1 MMKTWMMIVL
11 LGLTFQAEAQKLI
24 TRTGTATFYSK
35 AKLEDISA
43 ENKQLTML
51 INTASQAIAV
61 KVPIRSF
68 EFEKAL
74 MEEHFNENYLE
85 SEKFPEATFS
95 GKISENT
102 PVDWKKDGTYEV
114 TVEGKMTLHGV
125 SKTITE
131 KATITVKGE
140 TVSVKCKFQVKLADY
155 GIKNDKLENIA
166 EVIDIQLNGELK
178 PL

>member
-1 MMKTWMMIVL
+1 MMKTWILFVL

-24 TRTGTATFYSK
+24 TRSGAANLYSK
-35 AKLEDISA
+35 AKMEDISA
-43 ENKQLTML
+43 DNKQVTML
-51 INTASQAIAV
+51 INTATQAVAV

-85 SEKFPEATFS
+85 SDKFPEATFS
-95 GKISENT
+95 GKISEST

-114 TVEGKMTLHGV
+114 KVEGKLTLHGV
-125 SKTITE
+125 TKSITE

-140 TVSVKCKFQVKLADY
+140 SVTVSCKFQVKLADY
-155 GIKNDKLENIA
+155 SIKNDKLENIA
-166 EVIDIQLNGELK
+166 EQIDIQVKGELK

>member
-1 MMKTWMMIVL
+1 MKTWMMFVL
-11 LGLTFQAEAQKLI
+11 LSVTFQAEAQKLI
-24 TRTGTATFYSK
+24 TRTATANFYSK

-43 ENKQLTML
+43 ANKQVTML
-51 INTASQAIAV
+51 INTATQAVAV

-95 GKISENT
+95 GKISEST

-114 TVEGKMTLHGV
+114 NVEGKLTLHGV
-125 SKTITE
+125 SKSITE
-131 KATITVKGE
+131 KATLTIKGE
-140 TVSVKCKFQVKLADY
+140 TISVSCKFQVKLADY

-166 EVIDIQLNGELK
+166 EQIDIQIKGELK

>member
-1 MMKTWMMIVL
+1 MKTWMLFML

-24 TRTGTATFYSK
+24 TRTGTANFYSK
-35 AKLEDISA
+35 ATMEDISA
-43 ENKQLTML
+43 DNKQVTML
-51 INTASQAIAV
+51 INTATQAIAV

-85 SEKFPEATFS
+85 SEKFPEATFT
-95 GKISENT
+95 GKISEST

-114 TVEGKMTLHGV
+114 TVEGKLTIHGV
-125 SKTITE
+125 SKMITE

-140 TVSVKCKFQVKLADY
+140 TVSVSSKFRVKLADY
-155 GIKNDKLENIA
+155 GIKNDKMESIA
-166 EVIDIQLNGELK
+166 EEIDIQLKGELK
-178 PL
+178 AL

>member
-1 MMKTWMMIVL
+1 MKISIMFVL
-11 LGLTFQAEAQKLI
+11 LGLAFQAEAQKLI
-24 TRTGTATFYSK
+24 TRTATANFYSK

-43 ENKQLTML
+43 TNRQVTML
-51 INTASQAIAV
+51 INTATQAVAV

-85 SEKFPEATFS
+85 SEKYPEATFS
-95 GKISENT
+95 GKISEST

-114 TVEGKMTLHGV
+114 KVEGKLTLHGITK
-125 SKTITE
+125 SITE
-131 KATITVKGE
+131 NATLTIKGE
-140 TVSVKCKFQVKLADY
+140 TISVSCNFQVKLADY

-166 EVIDIQLNGELK
+166 EQIDIQVKGELK

>member
-1 MMKTWMMIVL
+1 MKTWILFAL
-11 LGLTFQAEAQKLI
+11 LGVTFQAEAQKLI
-24 TRTGTATFYSK
+24 TRTATANFYSK

-43 ENKQLTML
+43 ANKQVTML
-51 INTASQAIAV
+51 INTATQAVAV
-61 KVPIRSF
+61 KVPVRSF

-95 GKISENT
+95 GKISEST
-102 PVDWKKDGTYEV
+102 PVDWKKDGTSEV
-114 TVEGKMTLHGV
+114 NVEGKLTLHGV
-125 SKTITE
+125 TKSITE
-131 KATITVKGE
+131 KATITIKGE
-140 TVSVKCKFQVKLADY
+140 TISVTCKFQVKLADY

-166 EVIDIQLNGELK
+166 EQINIEIKGELT